1 LSIYSESLRAGIFGG
16 LSPQSAALL
25 PLYIVR
31 LSAHSSAFI
40 VPQVAFFDFDL
51 AAYTCPLVL
60 FLGVDIY
67 TEVDV
72 ALLALVVSLQERACY
87 RSLQRTAQQIRPT
100 LTFYGTFS
108 LPFQNSFIG
117 LEY

>member
-1 LSIYSESLRAGIFGG
+1 MFGG

-31 LSAHSSAFI
+31 LSAHSPAFI
-40 VPQVAFFDFDL
+40 VPQVAFFDL

-60 FLGVDIY
+60 FLGGDIY
-67 TEVDV
+67 MEVDV

-87 RSLQRTAQQIRPT
+87 RSLQRTAQQIRST